1 MARIPR
7 KDILDR
13 LHGMIDRGEPI
24 IGGGAGTGLS
34 AKCEEAGGIDL
45 IVIYNSGRYRMA
57 GRGSLAGLL
66 AYGNANDVVL
76 EMAREVLPV
85 VKKTPVLAG
94 VNGTDPFLILDDF
107 LHRLGELGFSGVQNF
122 PTVGII
128 DGLFRQNLEETG
140 MGYGHE
146 VEMIRAAHEHDL
158 LTTPYVFNEREAI
171 ADGRGRR
178 RHHRLPHGPDDRRQH
193 RRRDRAEAR
202 RLRAAHQGLV
212 GGGAPRSMQGHHRA
226 VPRRADRHA
235 RGCRRSSWRS
245 APNAMAST
253 EPRAWSACR
262 PSRRSSK
269 PHVNSRRSEDR
280 REDPMSGAQFG
291 TFILGLVVV
300 AIVVA
305 IVVWLFNWLYLR
317 SSKERAFV
325 RTGPGRAE
333 GGDERRRLRAAHR
346 ARGHPGQHEHA
357 QRLEVA
363 RGRDKALITR
373 DRMRVDVLSEFYVRV
388 QASDDAIAAAA
399 QTLGQRTM
407 QPDALRELIE
417 GKFVDAL
424 RTVAAEMTMEEMHE
438 KRGEYVRRVRTVVAA
453 DLLQN
458 GLELETVSLTQL
470 DQTAMEYFNPS
481 NAFDAEGLTRL
492 TEQIERRKK
501 IRNDIEQDTMIE
513 IRNKNLDTERQAL
526 EIDRALEHARL
537 AQEQDLETQRAAQ
550 RAEIARE
557 RADKDQDAER
567 AQITVAPVDRAGAHR
582 LGAGGRGAAH
592 RQGARGRGARRSG
605 AARRSSSPSRSG
617 RSPSPSSRGPSRSAQ
632 AEADKARALAVT
644 AEEQVFTA
652 RETEMAQ
659 RRKSVELIVAQQEAE
674 RDALRLTVAAGAE
687 KAAAADRGAAVR
699 AEAEA
704 EADADKI
711 RSLATRIRLEVDAE
725 GTRLMNEAQNLLSAD
740 ARLSAMRHEAR
751 STSSRPSSANRSSR
765 WSASRASRSSM
776 STGWAAAAAAAA
788 GSTAATSAAAWPTAS
803 SIRRLRFRAQAPL
816 IDQLPREIGVQGGDV
831 GRVAQGLL
839 DRTQGSSGPP
849 VPARTPGSSPRQ
861 KGGRGSGPWSEVTV

>member
-1 MARIPR
+1 
-7 KDILDR
+7 
-13 LHGMIDRGEPI
+13 
-24 IGGGAGTGLS
+24 
-34 AKCEEAGGIDL
+34 
-45 IVIYNSGRYRMA
+45 
-57 GRGSLAGLL
+57 
-66 AYGNANDVVL
+66 
-76 EMAREVLPV
+76 
-85 VKKTPVLAG
+85 
-94 VNGTDPFLILDDF
+94 
-107 LHRLGELGFSGVQNF
+107 
-122 PTVGII
+122 
-128 DGLFRQNLEETG
+128 
-140 MGYGHE
+140 
-146 VEMIRAAHEHDL
+146 
-158 LTTPYVFNEREAI
+158 
-171 ADGRGRR
+171 
-178 RHHRLPHGPDDRRQH
+178 
-193 RRRDRAEAR
+193 
-202 RLRAAHQGLV
+202 
-212 GGGAPRSMQGHHRA
+212 
-226 VPRRADRHA
+226 
-235 RGCRRSSWRS
+235 
-245 APNAMAST
+245 
-253 EPRAWSACR
+253 
-262 PSRRSSK
+262 
-269 PHVNSRRSEDR
+269 
-280 REDPMSGAQFG
+280 MSGAQFG
-291 TFILGLVVV
+291 TFILGLVVA

-325 RTGPGRAE
+325 RTGLAGQKVVMN
-333 GGDERRRLRAAHR
+333 GGAFVL
-346 ARGHPGQHEHA
+346 PIVHEVIPVNMNTL
-357 QRLEVA
+357 RLEVA

-567 AQITVAPVDRAGAHR
+567 AQITSRQSIEQARIASERAVEEQRIAKER
-582 LGAGGRGAAH
+582 EVEELEI
-592 RQGARGRGARRSG
+592 ARRK
-605 AARRSSSPSRSG
+605 AIELAEQERAVAVAEQSRAQSV
-617 RSPSPSSRGPSRSAQ
+617 AQ

-674 RDALRLTVAAGAE
+674 REALRLTVAAEAE
-687 KAAAADRGAAVR
+687 KSAAADRGAAVR

-704 EADADKI
+704 EADAEKI
-711 RSLATRIRLEVDAE
+711 RALASRIRLEVDAE
-725 GTRLMNEAQNLLSAD
+725 GTRLMNEAQNMLTAD
-740 ARLSAMRHEAR
+740 ARLSAMRMKLIDKLDAIIRESVKPMERIESIRMLHVDGLGGGGGGGGGR
-751 STSSRPSSANRSSR
+751 VD
-765 WSASRASRSSM
+765 
-776 STGWAAAAAAAA
+776 TGDA
-788 GSTAATSAAAWPTAS
+788 GSGLADSVVNSA
-803 SIRRLRFRAQAPL
+803 LRFRAQAPL
-816 IDQLPREIGVQGGDV
+816 IDQLLREIGVQGGDV
-831 GRVAQGLL
+831 GQVARGLL

-849 VPARTPGSSPRQ
+849 VPARTPG
-861 KGGRGSGPWSEVTV
+861 E